1 MNSLLP
7 LPGPFHERLQNISPR
22 LFWLGLLL
30 AILGLAAIAFPE
42 FGTLAATF
50 LVGWTLLV
58 AGVMLFIGSFWIHG
72 TVPFFASNLFG
83 LLSAA
88 AGVFL
93 LFNPQAGAVTLT
105 LIVGIMFMFQG
116 ASELVFALE
125 TRPAKSW
132 ISMLLS
138 GLASIALAVII
149 IAGWPG
155 ISAIALGLL
164 LGINFLTTGIAYMFI
179 SRSLKKPN

>member
-1 MNSLLP
+1 MNSILP
-7 LPGPFHERLQNISPR
+7 LPEPFYERLRAISPR

-30 AILGLAAIAFPE
+30 IILGIAAIAFPE

-72 TVPFFASNLFG
+72 TLPFFTSNLFG
-83 LLSAA
+83 LLCAA

-93 LFNPQAGAVTLT
+93 LFNPLSGAIALT
-105 LIVGIMFMFQG
+105 FIVGILFMFQG
-116 ASELVFALE
+116 AAELMFAFE

-132 ISMLLS
+132 AGMFFS
-138 GLASIALAVII
+138 GLASIVLAIII

-155 ISAIALGLL
+155 ISSIALGLL
-164 LGINFLTTGIAYMFI
+164 LGINFLSTGIAYLFI
-179 SRSLKKPN
+179 SRTIHKQG

>member
-1 MNSLLP
+1 MNPLLP
-7 LPGPFHERLQNISPR
+7 LSGPFHERLQTISPR

-30 AILGLAAIAFPE
+30 VILGIAAIAFPE
-42 FGTLAATF
+42 FGTLAATL
-50 LVGWTLLV
+50 LVGWVLLV
-58 AGVMLFIGSFWIHG
+58 AGVILFIGSFWIHG

-83 LLSAA
+83 LLSGA

-93 LFNPQAGAVTLT
+93 LFNPASGAVTLT
-105 LIVGIMFMFQG
+105 LVVGIMFMFQG

-132 ISMLLS
+132 IGMLLS
-138 GLASIALAVII
+138 GIASIVLAVII

-155 ISAIALGLL
+155 ISSIALGIL
-164 LGINFLTTGIAYMFI
+164 LGINFLTTGIAYLFI
-179 SRSLKKPN
+179 ARTIKK

>member
-7 LPGPFHERLQNISPR
+7 LPQPFHERLQNISPR

-30 AILGLAAIAFPE
+30 VVLGIAAIAFPE
-42 FGTLAATF
+42 FGTLAATL
-50 LVGWTLLV
+50 LVGWVLLV
-58 AGVMLFIGSFWIHG
+58 AGVILFIGSFWIHG
-72 TVPFFASNLFG
+72 TVPFFAGNLFG
-83 LLSAA
+83 LLSGA

-93 LFNPQAGAVTLT
+93 LFNPLSGAITLT

-132 ISMLLS
+132 VGMLLS

-155 ISAIALGLL
+155 ISSIALGLL
-164 LGINFLTTGIAYMFI
+164 LGINFLTTGVAYLFIARTI
-179 SRSLKKPN
+179 KK

>member
-1 MNSLLP
+1 MNP
-7 LPGPFHERLQNISPR
+7 LIPFHERLQTISPR
-22 LFWLGLLL
+22 LFWLGILLV
-30 AILGLAAIAFPE
+30 ILGIAAIAFPE
-42 FGTLAATF
+42 FGTLAATL

-58 AGVMLFIGSFWIHG
+58 AGVILFIGSFWIHG

-83 LLSAA
+83 LLSGA

-93 LFNPQAGAVTLT
+93 LFNPLSGAITLT
-105 LIVGIMFMFQG
+105 LIIGIMFMFQG

-132 ISMLLS
+132 IGMLIS
-138 GLASIALAVII
+138 GLASILLAVVI

-155 ISAIALGLL
+155 ISSIALGLL
-164 LGINFLTTGIAYMFI
+164 LGINFLTTGIAYLFI
-179 SRSLKKPN
+179 AKTIKK

>member
-1 MNSLLP
+1 MTLP
-7 LPGPFHERLQNISPR
+7 VPPNGPFHDRLRAISPR

-30 AILGLAAIAFPE
+30 TLLGIAAIAFPE
-42 FGTLAATF
+42 FGTLAAT
-50 LVGWTLLV
+50 LLTGWTLLV
-58 AGVMLFIGSFWIHG
+58 AGIMIFVSSFWIHG
-72 TVPFFASNLFG
+72 TVPFFAANLFG
-83 LLSAA
+83 LLSGA

-93 LFNPQAGAVTLT
+93 LFNPLSGAVTLT

-125 TRPAKSW
+125 TRPAKGW
-132 ISMLLS
+132 VGVLIS

-149 IAGWPG
+149 VSGWPG

-164 LGINFLTTGIAYMFI
+164 LGINFLTTGIAYIFV
-179 SRSLKKPN
+179 SRSMKG